1 MSNYQTPGIY
11 IEEKSVLPPSIAG
24 ASTAIPAFIGVVA
37 KNLSN
42 KRATRITTLEE
53 YIALFGTVST
63 ADKQFVV
70 TLSDDNKEIASI
82 TPPTLSSSSPMYNNI
97 RFYFDNGGG
106 PCYIVPVEKDSDS
119 YNLASYTDALDV
131 LSTESEPTLIIPVAD
146 KLAVS
151 DYHSLVVKVLE
162 QCNKMQDRFGIFDL
176 VSEERDTE
184 DNPIISTLDKAE
196 NFRGGVSA
204 SKDVLKYGAVYY
216 PALKTQYGYEID
228 DSQISV
234 TYKDESGADTTHML
248 DAADI
253 SDEVKNLIQ
262 REVKTYRLTLPVS
275 SAMAG
280 VYAKVDNE
288 RGVWK
293 APANVALNYVTE
305 PEIKVTNEE
314 NGLLNIDAE
323 TGKSINVI
331 RDFGTRGNLV
341 WGARTLAG
349 NDNEWRYVPVRRLFN
364 YVEES
369 INNATNYAVFEPND
383 AMLWLKLKSS
393 AVSFLTDLW
402 QQGALAGSSA
412 DQAFFVQVGL
422 GQTMTQQDVLEG
434 RCIIKIGLAAVRPA
448 EFIIMKFTHHIQQ

>member
-1 MSNYQTPGIY
+1 MPTYQTPGVY

-37 KNLSN
+37 KNLSD
-42 KRATRITTLEE
+42 KLATRITTLEE
-53 YIALFGTVST
+53 YIAQFGTVSD
-63 ADKQFVV
+63 ADKQFIV
-70 TLSDDNKEIASI
+70 TLSEDNAVIASI
-82 TPPTLSSSSPMYNNI
+82 TPPTLSAASPMYNNI

-106 PCYIVPVEKDSDS
+106 PCYIVPVEKTAGSDPAS
-119 YNLASYTDALDV
+119 YDLASYTDALDV
-131 LSTESEPTLIIPVAD
+131 LATESEPTLIIPVAD
-146 KLAVS
+146 KLAPG
-151 DYHSLVVKVLE
+151 DYQSLVVEVLE

-176 VSEERDTE
+176 VSDETT
-184 DNPIISTLDKAE
+184 TLAKATD
-196 NFRGGVSA
+196 FRGGVTA

-216 PALKTQYGYEID
+216 PALKTKYGYEID

-234 TYKDESGADTTHML
+234 QYQDDA
-248 DAADI
+248 DAAATHLMDAAAI
-253 SDEVKNLIQ
+253 NSDVKSLIQ
-262 REVKTYRLTLPVS
+262 LEVKTYRLTLPVS
-275 SAMAG
+275 TAIAG

-293 APANVALNYVTE
+293 APANVALNYVTA
-305 PEIKVTNEE
+305 PETKVTNEE

-331 RDFGTRGNLV
+331 RDFGARGILI

-412 DQAFFVQVGL
+412 DQAFFVQVGQ
-422 GQTMTQQDVLEG
+422 GQTMTQQDILEG

-448 EFIIMKFTHHIQQ
+448 EFIIMEFTHHIQQ